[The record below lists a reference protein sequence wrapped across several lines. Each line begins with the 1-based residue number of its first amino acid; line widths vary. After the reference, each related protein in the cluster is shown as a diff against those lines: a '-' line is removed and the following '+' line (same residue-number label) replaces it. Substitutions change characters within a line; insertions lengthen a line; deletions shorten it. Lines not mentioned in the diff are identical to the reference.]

1 MWAGCILHCRVR
13 NPGGINRGMVNSMN
27 EPMLAD
33 RLGMTVHVSPLR
45 IRLLKLARE
54 YPSPDAKCLEDWL
67 LDVANVR
74 GARIVTREHATSL
87 NSFVPPARMEFTD
100 EELIVA
106 ICQLQGADRPQLL
119 RLAGQMISRGHISV
133 ACLIRTAVRERAEP
147 VLKAMAQ
154 QALKVAP
161 DHPIWVKLEETFS
174 RVRGVR
180 DAVVHWTRLAEA
192 VPVNG
197 RCNAASWR
205 LVA

>member
-1 MWAGCILHCRVR
+1 
-13 NPGGINRGMVNSMN
+13 MVVDGK
-27 EPMLAD
+27 EPMLAN

-45 IRLLKLARE
+45 IRLGMLAKR
-54 YPSPDAKCLEDWL
+54 YPSPDALCLEDWL
-67 LDVANVR
+67 LDVANRR
-74 GARIVTREHATSL
+74 GARIVIREHADDAYCFT
-87 NSFVPPARMEFTD
+87 PPSRDEFGD

-119 RLAGQMISRGHISV
+119 RLAGQLVSRGDIQV
-133 ACLIRTAVRERAEP
+133 DRLIRAAIRERAAP

-154 QALKVAP
+154 QALKVTS
-161 DHPIWVKLEETFS
+161 DH
-174 RVRGVR
+174 RVWKVLAMAFEGIRPVR

-197 RCNAASWR
+197 RCNASMWR

>member
-1 MWAGCILHCRVR
+1 MFT
-13 NPGGINRGMVNSMN
+13 SMS
-27 EPMLAD
+27 EPTLAD
-33 RLGMTVHVSPLR
+33 RLGMSVHVSALR
-45 IRLLKLARE
+45 IRLLKLAKK
-54 YPSPDAKCLEDWL
+54 YPAADAKCLEDWL
-67 LDVANVR
+67 LDVANAR
-74 GARIVTREHATSL
+74 GARIVTREHEASL
-87 NSFVPPARMEFTD
+87 NSFVPPARMEFND

-119 RLAGQMISRGHISV
+119 RLAGQMISRGNIDV
-133 ACLIRTAVRERAEP
+133 VCLIRMAVRERVEP
-147 VLKAMAQ
+147 VLNAMAQ

-161 DHPIWVKLEETFS
+161 DHPVWVKLAETFS

>member
-1 MWAGCILHCRVR
+1 LNFTLSGARF
-13 NPGGINRGMVNSMN
+13 GGINSGMVTSMN

-33 RLGMTVHVSPLR
+33 RLGMSVHVSPLR
-45 IRLLKLARE
+45 IRLLKLAKK
-54 YPSPDAKCLEDWL
+54 YPVADAKCLEDWL
-67 LDVANVR
+67 LDVANAR
-74 GARIVTREHATSL
+74 GARIVTREHEASL
-87 NSFVPPARMEFTD
+87 NSFVPPARMEFSD

-119 RLAGQMISRGHISV
+119 RLAGQMISRGNFDV
-133 ACLIRTAVRERAEP
+133 VCLIRTAVRERAEP

-161 DHPIWVKLEETFS
+161 DHPAWVRLAEAFP
-174 RVRGVR
+174 RVRTVR
-180 DAVVHWTRLAEA
+180 DAVLHWTRLAEA